1 MYSDKKNVLQLVAL
15 LRAHGV
21 RRAVLCPGSRN
32 VPLVQALPRV
42 IVLNAFR

>member
-21 RRAVLCPGSRN
+21 RRACC
-32 VPLVQALPRV
+32 VPEAQCAVGTGFCHVRR
-42 IVLNAFR
+42 F

>member
-15 LRAHGV
+15 LRAHGYAG
-21 RRAVLCPGSRN
+21 RCC
-32 VPLVQALPRV
+32 VPEVAMCRWYRLLPRV

>member
-21 RRAVLCPGSRN
+21 RRAVLCDLECSLSLST
-32 VPLVQALPRV
+32 V
-42 IVLNAFR
+42 

>member
-21 RRAVLCPGSRN
+21 RRAVVVSRKPQCA
-32 VPLVQALPRV
+32 VGTGFCHVRR
-42 IVLNAFR
+42 F

>member
-21 RRAVLCPGSRN
+21 RRAVLCPEAAMCRGTGFCHVR
-32 VPLVQALPRV
+32 R
-42 IVLNAFR
+42 F

>member
-21 RRAVLCPGSRN
+21 RRAVLWYR
-32 VPLVQALPRV
+32 LLPRAA
-42 IVLNAFR
+42 VLNAFR